1 MTILSVKLS
10 CNGINDWNKHKFV
23 SLILSLNSLMYS
35 TLSPYPT
42 SSHYLTWQFHETFHL
57 DIPNKDVPIV
67 VKELLLL
74 VSDMRIKMVLE
85 MI

>member
-1 MTILSVKLS
+1 
-10 CNGINDWNKHKFV
+10 
-23 SLILSLNSLMYS
+23 MYS
-35 TLSPYPT
+35 TLSPYST